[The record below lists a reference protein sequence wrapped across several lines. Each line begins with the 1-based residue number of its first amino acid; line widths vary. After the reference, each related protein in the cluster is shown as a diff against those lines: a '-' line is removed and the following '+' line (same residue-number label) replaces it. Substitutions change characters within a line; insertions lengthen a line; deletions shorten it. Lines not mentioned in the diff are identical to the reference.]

1 HFVNTNQSGVT
12 SEHTNDGT
20 VDDWYYQ
27 YQLAGPTAGVVANGG
42 PTLTFGPGSFFIPN
56 DVLMM
61 APGSA
66 RFSAPD
72 LTVTRFTT
80 PNAGLFDVTGS
91 FTDLEQASVDLTIL
105 VNGDIV
111 FHDSSFTGSS
121 YSQGTISFSISG
133 ISLAQGATIDFVV
146 DSMGEQFNDVVG

>member
-1 HFVNTNQSGVT
+1 MTTTFDVVADFNDTGIQPAGGYPFTYGTETALNVGFTLFSHFVNTNQSGVT

-72 LTVTRFTT
+72 LTVTRFTA

-105 VNGDIV
+105 M
-111 FHDSSFTGSS
+111 
-121 YSQGTISFSISG
+121 G
-133 ISLAQGATIDFVV
+133 I
-146 DSMGEQFNDVVG
+146 